1 MSQAVWKLL
10 MLFTT
15 LSELDILVKSGAN
28 KNEELDKKKVN
39 EKISELGN
47 SVKLMKG
54 VIKNYQK

>member
-1 MSQAVWKLL
+1 